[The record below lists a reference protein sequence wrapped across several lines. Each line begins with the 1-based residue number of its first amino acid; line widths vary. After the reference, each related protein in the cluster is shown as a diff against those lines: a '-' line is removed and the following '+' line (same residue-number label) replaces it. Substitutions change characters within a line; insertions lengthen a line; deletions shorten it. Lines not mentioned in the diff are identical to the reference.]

1 MLQRD
6 CGVIESV
13 VIVVIIVVVAFVAPP
28 QGYLGIVIS

>member
-13 VIVVIIVVVAFVAPP
+13 VIVVVIVVVVFVAPP